1 MAEPSTTKKAVDLEA
16 FRAAS
21 ELIATKAEVT
31 KAIAEAQFAGGV
43 EYATTEE
50 VLALF
55 QDSGSAGTSDGADAG
70 TEA

>member
-21 ELIATKAEVT
+21 ELIATKAEVK
-31 KAIAEAQFAGGV
+31 KAIAEAQLAGSGV

-55 QDSGSAGTSDGADAG
+55 QDSDSGDAE
-70 TEA
+70 TP